1 MCLMHRKEKM
11 KQYIKVLKQ
20 NLTTVEIGFD
30 LPSSITNLLMNY
42 ALKGDIE
49 LEKFVSNS
57 IKNYLSLDIN
67 PSTPLSHNSV
77 TLILRLPLSL
87 VIQLW
92 RKSKMNRGKIS
103 QIVSEALS
111 FSIPVFLD
119 EIQAMEDYRIEL
131 SKGEN

>member
-1 MCLMHRKEKM
+1 MHRKEKM

-30 LPSSITNLLMNY
+30 LPSSITNLLMDY

-119 EIQAMEDYRIEL
+119 EIQTMEDYRIEL
-131 SKGEN
+131 S

>member
-1 MCLMHRKEKM
+1 ML
-11 KQYIKVLKQ
+11 YIKKLQ
-20 NLTTVEIGFD
+20 RILTTVEIGFD

-49 LEKFVSNS
+49 LEKFVSDS
-57 IKNYLSLDIN
+57 IKKYLSSDIN

-77 TLILRLPLSL
+77 TLIIRLPLSL

-92 RKSKMNRGKIS
+92 YESLKNKIRIS

-111 FSIPVFLD
+111 HSIPVFLD

-131 SKGEN
+131 GQEDI

>member
-1 MCLMHRKEKM
+1 MHRKEKM

-119 EIQAMEDYRIEL
+119 EIQTMEDYRIEL

>member
-1 MCLMHRKEKM
+1 MHRKEKM

-57 IKNYLSLDIN
+57 IKNYLSLDIK

-119 EIQAMEDYRIEL
+119 EIQAMEDCRIEL

>member
-1 MCLMHRKEKM
+1 MKKKEKM

>member
-1 MCLMHRKEKM
+1 MHRKEKM

-30 LPSSITNLLMNY
+30 LPSSITNLLMDY

-119 EIQAMEDYRIEL
+119 EIQTMEDYRIEL

>member
-119 EIQAMEDYRIEL
+119 EIQAMEDCRIEL

>member
-1 MCLMHRKEKM
+1 MHRKEKM

>member
-1 MCLMHRKEKM
+1 MHRKEKM

-30 LPSSITNLLMNY
+30 LPSSFTNLLMDY

-119 EIQAMEDYRIEL
+119 EIQTMEDYRIEL

>member
-1 MCLMHRKEKM
+1 MHRKEKM

-77 TLILRLPLSL
+77 TLILKLPLSL

>member
-1 MCLMHRKEKM
+1 MCLIHRKEKM

-42 ALKGDIE
+42 SLKGDIE
-49 LEKFVSNS
+49 LEKFVSDS
-57 IKNYLSLDIN
+57 IKKYLSSDIN

-77 TLILRLPLSL
+77 TLIIRLPLSL
-87 VIQLW
+87 VIRLW
-92 RKSKMNRGKIS
+92 YKSLKNKIRVS

-111 FSIPVFLD
+111 YSIPVFLD
-119 EIQAMEDYRIEL
+119 EIQAMEDYMLEL
-131 SKGEN
+131 GQEDI

>member
-1 MCLMHRKEKM
+1 MHRKEKM

-30 LPSSITNLLMNY
+30 LPSSITNLLMDY

-77 TLILRLPLSL
+77 TLILKLPLSL

>member
-1 MCLMHRKEKM
+1 MHRKEKM

-67 PSTPLSHNSV
+67 PSTALSHNSV

-119 EIQAMEDYRIEL
+119 EIQAMEDCRIEL

>member
-1 MCLMHRKEKM
+1 ML
-11 KQYIKVLKQ
+11 YIKKLQ
-20 NLTTVEIGFD
+20 RILTTVEIGFD
-30 LPSSITNLLMNY
+30 LPSSITNLLMDY

-119 EIQAMEDYRIEL
+119 EIQAMEDYRIEI

>member
-1 MCLMHRKEKM
+1 MHRKEKM

-87 VIQLW
+87 VIQL
-92 RKSKMNRGKIS
+92 
-103 QIVSEALS
+103 
-111 FSIPVFLD
+111 
-119 EIQAMEDYRIEL
+119 
-131 SKGEN
+131 

>member
-1 MCLMHRKEKM
+1 MHRKEKM

-119 EIQAMEDYRIEL
+119 GIQAMEDYRIEL
-131 SKGEN
+131 SKREN

>member
-1 MCLMHRKEKM
+1 MHRKEKM

-103 QIVSEALS
+103 QIVSEPLS

>member
-30 LPSSITNLLMNY
+30 LPSSITNLLMDY

-119 EIQAMEDYRIEL
+119 EIQTMEDYRIEL

>member
-1 MCLMHRKEKM
+1 MHRKEKM

-111 FSIPVFLD
+111 FSISVFLD

>member
-1 MCLMHRKEKM
+1 MHRKEKM

-119 EIQAMEDYRIEL
+119 EIQAMEDCRIEL

>member
-1 MCLMHRKEKM
+1 MHRKEKM

-77 TLILRLPLSL
+77 TLILKLPLSL

-119 EIQAMEDYRIEL
+119 GIQAMEDYRIEL

>member
-1 MCLMHRKEKM
+1 MHRKEKM

-30 LPSSITNLLMNY
+30 LPSSITNLLMDY